1 MRIHALGLSC
11 MLALA
16 STVAAVGCD
25 ACKPSGSNTKTP
37 GETRASVGP
46 ATFRL
51 YVASDIAGA
60 LEPCGCVKDQ
70 LGGLDH
76 LGALVAR
83 DAGRAKASAFVTAGP
98 LFFLDSTLRAER
110 RSQEVAK
117 AETLSTAMGS
127 LGLIAF
133 APGDNDF
140 AAGDPTFAALA
151 SRSVAAAL
159 LANSTAPKPPL
170 VATTFKDLGG
180 VRVGFVGVSTTKGV
194 PTSTPADAVARG
206 LEVLKAQG
214 AQVYVVLAATGRGEA
229 KRIADKFPQL
239 AAVIVGSSGGGGEAN
254 TDTPAGE
261 LVGDVAIVET
271 GNHLQTVVALDFWQ
285 VGSGYTFAEA
295 SSLRDPKPRREVFA
309 RVQELRTK
317 LADAERDGTAQR
329 EENKELA
336 VELIEKR
343 ARLRDLEESAPPKA
357 GGFFRYRIEEIGGPL
372 GTEAKMT
379 ALLGGYYKRVNEDNK
394 LAFASKLPRPVS
406 KGESAYAGIEACSTC
421 HAAARKVWDG
431 TAHANAYRTLS
442 SQFKEFNLDCVS
454 CHVTGYDQ
462 PGGSTITH
470 VDELKN
476 VQCEVC
482 HGPGAA
488 HAAAPKTVA
497 IAVPRPQ
504 ADSCLACHHP
514 PHVHSFAAAE
524 KLQSILGPGHGRPE
538 K

>member
-1 MRIHALGLSC
+1 MRALGFSF

-25 ACKPSGSNTKTP
+25 ACKPSGPGTKT
-37 GETRASVGP
+37 GVESKALAGP

-98 LFFLDSTLRAER
+98 LFFLETSLRPER
-110 RSQEVAK
+110 RTQEVAK
-117 AETLSTAMGS
+117 AETLSTAMGA

-140 AAGDPTFAALA
+140 AAGEPTFATLVDR
-151 SRSVAAAL
+151 SRAAAL
-159 LANSTAPKPPL
+159 VANGVAPKPPL
-170 VATTFKDLGG
+170 VATTLKELGG
-180 VRVGFVGVSTTKGV
+180 VRVGFIGVSNTKGVST
-194 PTSTPADAVARG
+194 SAPAESVARG
-206 LEVLKAQG
+206 IDVLKAQG
-214 AQVYVVLAATGRGEA
+214 AQVYIVLAATGRGEA

-317 LADAERDGTAQR
+317 LADAERDGTARR

-336 VELIEKR
+336 AELVEKR
-343 ARLRDLEESAPPKA
+343 ARLRDLEDSAPPKE

-379 ALLGGYYKRVNEDNK
+379 ELLRDYYKRVNDANK
-394 LAFASKLPRPVS
+394 VAFADKVPRPLS
-406 KGESAYAGIEACSTC
+406 KGESGYAGIEACSSC

-431 TAHANAYRTLS
+431 TAHASAYRTLS

-470 VDELKN
+470 VDTLKN

-497 IAVPRPQ
+497 IPAPRPQ

-514 PHVHSFAAAE
+514 PHVHSFAASE
-524 KLQSILGPGHGRPE
+524 KLQSILGPGHGRPL